1 MIHPKDY
8 MQPIGS
14 MTDNEKST
22 YFEDVRQWNEEQY
35 PRLEAVVDAWTEA
48 EYKVFDEGLLLCSAL
63 SRARQF
69 VGLAY
74 KLSIDRR
81 LKEIRGFMNAI
92 LKLSNGKQ
100 LFIQNIKNKQKNVIV
115 AKVPKIEEDNAAKD
129 ADEGEE
135 NLPDQRPN
143 HYDEWE
149 NKMSSSL
156 RNKVAGLSSL
166 YAAMAHYR
174 QMVENLAADPRHSEQ
189 DLSRAARLVVE
200 YEKKVLSIHRQAD
213 IEWAELTGRK
223 VSEDVKREAL
233 SDENNAE
240 AAVKKLEDSFPDEEN
255 NKSGENDNSQE
266 SDEERFS
273 KMTYQEL
280 KDEPGMPDGL
290 RKYFMTRRLQ
300 YLKKRLYDTKTKKT
314 KEYIDKVR
322 DSLKEWIEAGANVT
336 TKIRA
341 NMLEMGINVDE
352 FNVEKDGNKHS

>member
-14 MTDNEKST
+14 MTDNEKSS

-35 PRLEAVVDAWTEA
+35 PRLEAVVDAWTDA

-100 LFIQNIKNKQKNVIV
+100 LVIQNIKNKQENVIV
-115 AKVPKIEEDNAAKD
+115 AKVPKKMVEDNATKD
-129 ADEGEE
+129 TDEGEE
-135 NLPDQRPN
+135 NLAEQRPN

-149 NKMSSSL
+149 DKMSSSL

-189 DLSRAARLVVE
+189 DLSRASRLVVE

-240 AAVKKLEDSFPDEEN
+240 AAVKKLEDSFPDDE
-255 NKSGENDNSQE
+255 KKCSDVDDNSQD
-266 SDEERFS
+266 SDEERYS
-273 KMTYQEL
+273 KMNYQEL
-280 KDEPGMPDGL
+280 KNEPGMPEGL

-300 YLKKRLYDTKTKKT
+300 FLKKRLYETRVKKT
-314 KEYIDKVR
+314 KEHTDKVR
-322 DSLKEWIEAGANVT
+322 QALKEWIEAGANVT
-336 TKIRA
+336 PKIRA
-341 NMLEMGINVDE
+341 NMLEMGIDLKGE
-352 FNVEKDGNKHS
+352 FNL